1 MSSDL
6 TDLVC
11 QLVKAENECERA
23 KADSILAQN
32 FTAIT
37 RARGEEQNRDDLLNE
52 IENPKNPNIH
62 RIVDVLSTLGSGDIV
77 VVRSVVTTTDQ
88 ADSKTPP
95 KRFRNTH
102 VFDKQQGTWLCVA
115 WQVTELKQ
123 AL

>member
-11 QLVKAENECERA
+11 QLVKAENECDRA
-23 KADSILAQN
+23 KVDSILAQN

-37 RARGEEQNRDDLLNE
+37 RARGEEQNRGDLLNE

-62 RIVDVLSTLGSGDIV
+62 RMVDVLSPLGSDKIV

-88 ADSKTPP
+88 ADSKASP
-95 KRFRNTH
+95 RSFRNIH
-102 VFDKQQGTWLCVA
+102 VFEKQQEIWLCVA

-123 AL
+123 AT

>member
-11 QLVKAENECERA
+11 QLVKAENECDRA
-23 KADSILAQN
+23 KVDSILAQN

-37 RARGEEQNRDDLLNE
+37 RARGEEQNRGDLLNE

-62 RIVDVLSTLGSGDIV
+62 RIVDLLSTLGSGDIV
-77 VVRSVVTTTDQ
+77 VVRSVITTTDQ
-88 ADSKTPP
+88 ADPKASP
-95 KRFRNTH
+95 KRFRNIH
-102 VFDKQQGTWLCVA
+102 VFEKQQGTWLCVA